1 MLREG
6 VVIIKNI
13 KIKLF
18 LIGLVL
24 FVIMSISGIY
34 ALNSQKTDGDFNT
47 KIVDIQLQT
56 YGVDDENNEIEYDDS
71 KNVMPGEV
79 ITFMPKVSNVGE
91 PCYIRLKINYVDENT
106 DFMDYVT
113 GFSSSLAKHGDY
125 YYYEKIFD
133 KNEVLKVFDSIQIP
147 SSISSDEDSVKIVIT
162 AQAIQTRNFEPD
174 YSLEDPWKSIDV
186 QETVNSSYEIG
197 AGFNIR
203 FEDNT
208 DGEVKVPNDYMSRF
222 YNMMPGD
229 EFSDNIEIKNN
240 RKNKVRYYLR
250 LETNEKNADK
260 LKLLSQIKFI
270 ITNDDGK
277 TIYDGTLQQFD
288 KILLSELNANEYE
301 KLVFKVMVPIDINN
315 KFENLDPDLT
325 FVFLSEEESSIIN
338 PKTGDLIDVSMII
351 FLLSA
356 MGLII
361 VIIIGYINNKKEYDS
376 QE

>member
-1 MLREG
+1 
-6 VVIIKNI
+6 
-13 KIKLF
+13 
-18 LIGLVL
+18 
-24 FVIMSISGIY
+24 MSISGIY

-56 YGVDDENNEIEYDDS
+56 YGVDNENNEIEYDDS

-91 PCYIRLKINYVDENT
+91 QCYIRLKINYVDENT

-113 GFSSSLAKHGDY
+113 GFSSSLVKHGDY

-147 SSISSDEDSVKIVIT
+147 SSISSDMESVKIVIT

-174 YSLEDPWKSIDV
+174 YSLEDPWKNIDV
-186 QETVNSSYEIG
+186 QETVNSAYEIG

-203 FEDNT
+203 FEDKT
-208 DGEVKVPNDYMSRF
+208 DGEIKVPDDYMSRF

-229 EFSDNIEIKNN
+229 DFSDNIEIKNN

-260 LKLLSQIKFI
+260 LKLLSQIKFM
-270 ITNDDGK
+270 ITGDDGK
-277 TIYDGTLQQFD
+277 IIYDGTLQQFD

-301 KLVFKVMVPIDINN
+301 KLVFKVMVPIDIDN

-356 MGLII
+356 IGLII